1 MALSS
6 VTLTYTPS
14 GDAVTRPFNLDIS
27 VNRSRYFRAQFQ
39 PGETKVVSSLT
50 LDELQ
55 QSSVLQALL
64 LAGTFSLASVEGD
77 TGSGL
82 AIGPVDLTPAT
93 AAASANFGVAAAV
106 VGVPFVVRM
115 PFTAGVAGSPDDVAV
130 FSAAA
135 PLPFAVRIL
144 DVEVVFTTAI
154 GSTNVA
160 LRSTTG
166 GLGTDYSGALASGA
180 APSRQRTALDTGY
193 PTAAAGT
200 QMHIRRSDRGLAGQM
215 LITLIRE

>member
-1 MALSS
+1 MALSTVS
-6 VTLTYTPS
+6 LTYS
-14 GDAVTRPFNLDIS
+14 GAATAPFDLDIS
-27 VNRSRYFRAQFQ
+27 VSRSRFFRARFA
-39 PGETKVVSSLT
+39 PGESKVVSSLT

-55 QSSVLQALL
+55 QSSVLQSLL
-64 LAGTFSLASVEGD
+64 AAGTFSLSSVEGD

-106 VGVPFVVRM
+106 VGVPFMVRM

-135 PLPFAVRIL
+135 PLPFAVRVL

-154 GSTNVA
+154 DTA
-160 LRSTTG
+160 TATLRSATAG
-166 GLGTDYSGALASGA
+166 AGTDYSGALTSGA
-180 APSRQRTALDTGY
+180 AASRQRTGLATGY

-215 LITLIRE
+215 LITLVRE